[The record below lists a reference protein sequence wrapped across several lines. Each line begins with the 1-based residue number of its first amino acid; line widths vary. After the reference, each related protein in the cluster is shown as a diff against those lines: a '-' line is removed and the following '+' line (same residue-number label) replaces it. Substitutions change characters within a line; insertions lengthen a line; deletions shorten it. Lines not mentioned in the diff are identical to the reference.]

1 MADAKK
7 FRFVSPGIFLNEID
21 ESYLS
26 AQPTVAGPVIIGRA
40 EKGPGM
46 IPVKVGTFSEFVNI
60 FGNPIAGNGAVDD
73 VWRDGNY
80 TSPTYGGYA
89 AQAYLRAGVGPVTF
103 VRLMGTQHPAA
114 TNDTGEAGW
123 TTTKTYNTNP
133 IRTPLDTTNLPLAHL
148 PLFGIWTLDL
158 FLFYPEIQL
167 ILAATLA
174 PKKGQQSLSSQML
187 LASLRFEFSVGK
199 PRQPQQ

>member
-73 VWRDGNY
+73 VWRDGV
-80 TSPTYGGYA
+80 SCC
-89 AQAYLRAGVGPVTF
+89 RA
-103 VRLMGTQHPAA
+103 
-114 TNDTGEAGW
+114 
-123 TTTKTYNTNP
+123 
-133 IRTPLDTTNLPLAHL
+133 
-148 PLFGIWTLDL
+148 
-158 FLFYPEIQL
+158 
-167 ILAATLA
+167 
-174 PKKGQQSLSSQML
+174 
-187 LASLRFEFSVGK
+187 
-199 PRQPQQ
+199 